1 MELGAGAAAR
11 HAKSNVW
18 SFAMSDTFDLNR
30 FTSAQ
35 RAVYPDALEE
45 LRGGRKR
52 THWMWFIFPQLAGL
66 GRSETAR
73 FYAISGA
80 AEAVAYLHDPLLGA
94 RLLECTRTVLTHS
107 GKSVVAMFGS
117 PDDMKLR
124 SCMTLFASVAPEQA
138 CFQQVL
144 DRFFDGE
151 SDEKTIALL
160 EQPL

>member
-1 MELGAGAAAR
+1 M
-11 HAKSNVW
+11 N
-18 SFAMSDTFDLNR
+18 DTFDLNR
-30 FTSAQ
+30 FIDAQ
-35 RAVYPDALEE
+35 RVVYSDVLEE
-45 LRGGRKR
+45 LRSGRKR
-52 THWMWFIFPQLAGL
+52 THWMWFVFPQLAGL

-94 RLLECTRTVLTHS
+94 RLLECTRTVLEHS
-107 GKSVVAMFGS
+107 GKSVTAMFGS

-124 SCMTLFASVAPEQA
+124 SCMTLFASVAPEQV

-144 DRFFDGE
+144 NRFFNGE
-151 SDEKTIALL
+151 PDEKTVALL

>member
-1 MELGAGAAAR
+1 MELGAGLAAR
-11 HAKSNVW
+11 HAKSNVR

-35 RAVYPDALEE
+35 RAVYSDVLEE
-45 LRGGRKR
+45 LRSGRKR

-80 AEAVAYLHDPLLGA
+80 AEAVAYLGA
-94 RLLECTRTVLTHS
+94 RLLECTRTVLEHS
-107 GKSVVAMFGS
+107 GKSVTAMFGS

-124 SCMTLFASVAPEQA
+124 SCMTLFASVAPEQV

-151 SDEKTIALL
+151 KDEKTVALL